1 MEFLK
6 KWSASEHLFLE
17 LPIESKIF
25 IKYYYKVGINMYS
38 SRKLNQVALTK
49 QRTFPSLKCTIS
61 PTHKIKDKE
70 LNIEKDV
77 PSLEVGKEYEIKRT
91 ELKESNHDLYLIVG
105 SIDGLLFMNEE
116 EVKAHFDVSSL
127 NSLGLKVWDAPFFR
141 TGMQIEE
148 KEEKKDLKDVRNL
161 G

>member
-1 MEFLK
+1 
-6 KWSASEHLFLE
+6 
-17 LPIESKIF
+17 
-25 IKYYYKVGINMYS
+25 MYS
-38 SRKLNQVALTK
+38 SRKLNALALAK
-49 QRTFPSLKCTIS
+49 QRTFPKLKCTIS
-61 PTHKIKDKE
+61 PTHKIKDSE

-77 PSLEVGKEYEIKRT
+77 DSLEVGKKYEVKRT

-116 EVKAHFDVSSL
+116 EIKSHFDVSVL
-127 NSLGLKVWDAPFFR
+127 NSLGLKVWDAPFFN

-148 KEEKKDLKDVRNL
+148 KEKKKDLKDVRNL

>member
-1 MEFLK
+1 
-6 KWSASEHLFLE
+6 
-17 LPIESKIF
+17 
-25 IKYYYKVGINMYS
+25 MYS
-38 SRKLNQVALTK
+38 SKKLNALALTK
-49 QRTFPSLKCTIS
+49 QKSFPKLKCILS
-61 PTHKIKDKE
+61 PTHKIKDTE

-91 ELKESNHDLYLIVG
+91 ELKENGSTGNDLYLIVG

-116 EVKAHFDVSSL
+116 EIKSHFDVSVL

>member
-1 MEFLK
+1 
-6 KWSASEHLFLE
+6 
-17 LPIESKIF
+17 
-25 IKYYYKVGINMYS
+25 MYS
-38 SRKLNQVALTK
+38 SKKLNKIALTK
-49 QRTFPSLKCTIS
+49 QKSFPSLKCTTS
-61 PTHKIKDKE
+61 PTHKIKDVE

-77 PSLEVGKEYEIKRT
+77 DSLEVGKEYEIKRT

-116 EVKAHFDVSSL
+116 EIKSHFDVSVLS
-127 NSLGLKVWDAPFFR
+127 SLGLKVWDAPFFK

-148 KEEKKDLKDVRNL
+148 KKKDSELKDVRNL

>member
-1 MEFLK
+1 
-6 KWSASEHLFLE
+6 
-17 LPIESKIF
+17 
-25 IKYYYKVGINMYS
+25 MYS
-38 SRKLNQVALTK
+38 NRKLNKIALTK
-49 QRTFPSLKCTIS
+49 QRTFPSLKCISS
-61 PTHKIKDKE
+61 PTHKIKDIE

-91 ELKESNHDLYLIVG
+91 ELKESNHDLYLVVG

-116 EVKAHFDVSSL
+116 EIKSHFDVSVLS
-127 NSLGLKVWDAPFFR
+127 SLGLKVWDAPFFK

>member
-17 LPIESKIF
+17 LPYKV
-25 IKYYYKVGINMYS
+25 KLYYKVGKIMYS
-38 SRKLNQVALTK
+38 SRKLNKIALTK
-49 QRTFPSLKCTIS
+49 QRTFPSLKCIKS
-61 PTHKIKDKE
+61 PTHKIKDTE
-70 LNIEKDV
+70 LNVEKDV

-91 ELKESNHDLYLIVG
+91 ELKESNHDLYLVVG

-116 EVKAHFDVSSL
+116 EIKSHFDVSVL
-127 NSLGLKVWDAPFFR
+127 NSLGLKVWDAPFFK

-148 KEEKKDLKDVRNL
+148 KEEKQNSDLRDVRNL
-161 G
+161 E

>member
-1 MEFLK
+1 
-6 KWSASEHLFLE
+6 
-17 LPIESKIF
+17 
-25 IKYYYKVGINMYS
+25 MYS
-38 SRKLNQVALTK
+38 SRKLNALALTK
-49 QRTFPSLKCTIS
+49 QKSFPPLKCIKS
-61 PTHKIKDKE
+61 PTHKIKDTE
-70 LNIEKDV
+70 LNVEKDV

-116 EVKAHFDVSSL
+116 EIKSHFDVSVL
-127 NSLGLKVWDAPFFR
+127 NSLGLKVWDTPFFK

-148 KEEKKDLKDVRNL
+148 KEEKEDLKDVSNL

>member
-1 MEFLK
+1 
-6 KWSASEHLFLE
+6 
-17 LPIESKIF
+17 
-25 IKYYYKVGINMYS
+25 MYS
-38 SRKLNQVALTK
+38 SRKLNALALTK
-49 QRTFPSLKCTIS
+49 QKSFPKLKCILS
-61 PTHKIKDKE
+61 PTHKIKDTE
-70 LNIEKDV
+70 LNVEKDV

-116 EVKAHFDVSSL
+116 EIKSHFDVSVL
-127 NSLGLKVWDAPFFR
+127 NSLGLKVWDAPFFK

-148 KEEKKDLKDVRNL
+148 KEEKQDLKDVRNL

>member
-1 MEFLK
+1 
-6 KWSASEHLFLE
+6 
-17 LPIESKIF
+17 
-25 IKYYYKVGINMYS
+25 MYS
-38 SRKLNQVALTK
+38 NRKLNKIALTK
-49 QRTFPSLKCTIS
+49 QKSFPSLKCISS
-61 PTHKIKDKE
+61 PTHKIKDTE
-70 LNIEKDV
+70 LNVEKDV

-91 ELKESNHDLYLIVG
+91 ELKESNHDLYLVVG

-116 EVKAHFDVSSL
+116 EIKSHFDVSVL
-127 NSLGLKVWDAPFFR
+127 NSLGLKVWDAPFFK